1 MLKRFH
7 LPIRFKILITLL
19 FVVTCVVGIITFMMA
34 RMFHTDKT
42 TYIHDLTSVVASQTA
57 AEANTVLKGYVQ
69 RLNVFA
75 RVIYDQDM
83 ASNQKSSMLKK
94 LFEDSADLISVTVS
108 EEGREDISIFD
119 SKTLQAA
126 GVSREMAAKY
136 RERNPLPLE
145 SIRAGKVYIE
155 NSTFAEKLPS
165 IAVAIPYTSSNSS
178 KTAVISAFILMDELS
193 RITKQSAAFE
203 AFIMDK
209 NGKILVH
216 SDMRLAT
223 SKAPVNWI
231 PNLQGLKTGRSS
243 GGTMEYSRE
252 GVDLVGG
259 FAPIETGGVLAVV
272 QIPKSTAYLTAREL
286 LNNLVGVSLVLLV
299 IAAVIGTFWSRR
311 LTRPLE
317 GLSKAA
323 NVVGSGRFDIQVE
336 SSSNDEIG
344 ELASSFNQMAT
355 ELNSREEAL
364 KEAQEK
370 LVQSEK
376 MSAFGQ
382 LSAGIAHEVKN
393 PLAGIL
399 GYTQLSMRKV
409 EKDTVLYK
417 NLEVIE
423 KETKRTKTIIENLM
437 KFARQEKAMQEP
449 IDINQVVEDAMAIV
463 NHQLTINNVK
473 PSMELAQAL
482 PRIIGNANQLQQVL
496 MNLMINA
503 QQAMDGKPGEVKV
516 TTGLLDSR
524 GVEIRVSDTGP
535 GIPKEIQAKIF
546 EPFFTT
552 KPVGKG
558 TGLGLSVTFGIIR
571 DHKGEIRVES
581 EPGQGATF
589 IIELPIEFK

>member
-7 LPIRFKILITLL
+7 IPIRFKILITLL

-42 TYIHDLTSVVASQTA
+42 AYIHDLTSVVAGQTA

-75 RVIYDQDM
+75 RVIFDQDM
-83 ASNQKSSMLKK
+83 ASDQKSSMVKK

-108 EEGREDISIFD
+108 EDGKEDITIYD
-119 SKTLQAA
+119 SNTFQAA
-126 GVSREMAAKY
+126 GISSDMAAKY
-136 RERNPLPLE
+136 RERKPLPLE
-145 SIRAGKVYIE
+145 SIRGGRVFIE
-155 NSTFAEKLPS
+155 NSTFTEKLPS
-165 IAVAIPYTSSNSS
+165 LTVAIPYTSPNSS
-178 KTAVISAFILMDELS
+178 KTAVISAFILLDELS
-193 RITKQSAAFE
+193 RSTKQAAAFE
-203 AFIMDK
+203 AFIIDR
-209 NGKILVH
+209 NGNLLIH
-216 SDMRLAT
+216 SDMRLAIA
-223 SKAPVNWI
+223 KAPVNWI
-231 PNLQGLKTGRSS
+231 PNIQELMTSRS
-243 GGTMEYSRE
+243 GGGTIEYSKE

-259 FAPIETGGVLAVV
+259 FAPIETGSVLAVV

-286 LNNLVGVSLVLLV
+286 LNNLVAVSLVLLV
-299 IAAVIGTFWSRR
+299 IAAVIGIFWSKR
-311 LTRPLE
+311 LTKPLE
-317 GLSKAA
+317 GLSRAV
-323 NVVGSGRFDIQVE
+323 NVVGTGRFDIQVV

-355 ELNSREEAL
+355 ELQTREDAL
-364 KEAQEK
+364 KEAQAK

-399 GYTQLSMRKV
+399 GYTQLSMRKL
-409 EKDTVLYK
+409 EKDSPLHK
-417 NLEVIE
+417 NLEIIE
-423 KETKRTKTIIENLM
+423 KETKRTKTIIDNLM

-449 IDINQVVEDAMAIV
+449 IDINKVVEDAMAIV
-463 NHQLTINNVK
+463 NHQLTINQVN
-473 PSMELAQAL
+473 PHMELAQPL

-503 QQAMDGKPGEVKV
+503 QQSMDGKPGEVKV
-516 TTGLLDSR
+516 STRLLDSR

-552 KPVGKG
+552 KPIGKG

-589 IIELPIEFK
+589 IIELPMGAA